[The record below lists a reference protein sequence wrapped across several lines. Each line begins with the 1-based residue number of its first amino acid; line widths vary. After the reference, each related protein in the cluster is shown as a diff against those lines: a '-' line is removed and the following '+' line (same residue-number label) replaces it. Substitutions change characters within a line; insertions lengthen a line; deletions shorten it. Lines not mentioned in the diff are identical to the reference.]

1 MQALSSLVVGVSV
14 AFIFSWSLTLV
25 TLVTVPFV
33 CLSIYLESRFME
45 SSAMAEKA
53 AIEKASQVAVEAI
66 SNVRTVTSLGQ
77 ERNVLERYS
86 TQINLVE
93 KACIKKLRFRGFVFG
108 LGQASPF
115 LAYGLSLYY
124 GGMLVANGEV
134 NYENIIK

>member
-1 MQALSSLVVGVSV
+1 MVV
-14 AFIFSWSLTLV
+14 AFIYSWNLTLV

-33 CLSIYLESRFME
+33 CLSIYLEAKVME

-66 SNVRTVTSLGQ
+66 ANVRTVTSLGQ

-86 TQINLVE
+86 IHIDLVE

-134 NYENIIK
+134 NYEDIIK